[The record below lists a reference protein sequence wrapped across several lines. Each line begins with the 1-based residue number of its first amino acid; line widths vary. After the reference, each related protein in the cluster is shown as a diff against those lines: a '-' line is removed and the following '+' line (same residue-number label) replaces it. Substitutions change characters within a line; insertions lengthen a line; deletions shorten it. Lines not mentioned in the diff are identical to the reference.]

1 MQTKSN
7 PAVIGSVRSISGT
20 NVSVQL
26 YPSLN
31 STISY
36 IYGNGYKVGQVGGFV
51 KIPQGFVNLYGTIVQ
66 LGADA
71 VPEPMRNEVNTGLR
85 WMTVQLVGE
94 GAKGQPFERG
104 ISQYPMID
112 DEVYIVTEDDL
123 VNIYGR
129 ENGAEFVPVGTISGA
144 ENIPAMVDINKLV
157 TRHSCIVGSTGTGK
171 STTVAGLVNTLID
184 STVFPSSRI
193 ILVDIHG
200 EYGGTFK
207 SRANVFRIT
216 PEDDTDKKLVV
227 PYWAMS
233 FDEFVSFVFGDIQD
247 NDRFPLSELILALKK
262 LTIEKNPVL
271 FSYLNKDNITV
282 DTPVPFSLQRL
293 FLYLYRSMFATHTCT
308 GTGQKI
314 CAIDRDF
321 DENETTEAFVT
332 NEDGSKMTGSM
343 EPFVLP
349 RYKEQQQS
357 KIFLSAAT
365 MNLRRQ
371 LIALQAK
378 MVDPRFDFALKP
390 EGFIPDADGNITNDI
405 HSLLKLWMGEKT
417 LSVFDVSGV
426 PSGILHDIIGILLR
440 VMYDSMFWSRN
451 LEQGGRKR
459 PLLIVMEEAHNY
471 LGSDNYSRASKIVRR
486 LVKEGR
492 KYGIDKKLFGYN
504 IFERIAK
511 EGRKYGISAMIVSQ
525 RPSEIDPTI
534 LSQCG
539 TTIALRL
546 TNSND
551 RGIIANSVSDNL
563 SNLVNM
569 LPILKT
575 GESII
580 VGEAVRMPMR
590 AVITFPDKK
599 NRPDSNDPIVA
610 SDENGKGAWNNAL
623 DITDEEYQNIVK
635 AWRLQQVNM

>member
-1 MQTKSN
+1 MQIKTN

-26 YPSLN
+26 YPSIN

-36 IYGNGYKVGQVGGFV
+36 IFGNGYKVGQVGGFV
-51 KIPQGFVNLYGTIVQ
+51 KIPQGFINLYGTIVQ
-66 LGADA
+66 IGADA
-71 VPEPMRNEVNTGLR
+71 VPESMRNNSNVGVR

-94 GAKGQPFERG
+94 GAIGQPFERG
-104 ISQYPMID
+104 ITQYPMID

-144 ENIPAMVDINKLV
+144 ENIPALVDINKLV
-157 TRHSCIVGSTGTGK
+157 TRHCCIVGSTGTGK
-171 STTVAGLVNTLID
+171 STTVAGLINTLID
-184 STVFPSSRI
+184 SNFFPSSRI

-200 EYGGTFK
+200 EYGKTFK
-207 SRANVFRIT
+207 SRANIFRIM
-216 PEDDTDKKLVV
+216 PEDGTDKKLVV
-227 PYWAMS
+227 PFWAMS
-233 FDEFVSFVFGDIQD
+233 FDEFVSFAFGDVQD
-247 NDRFPLSELILALKK
+247 NDRFPLSELVLSLKK
-262 LTIEKNPVL
+262 HTIEKNPCL
-271 FSYLNKDNITV
+271 FSYLNKDDITV
-282 DTPVPFSLQRL
+282 DTPIPFSLQRL
-293 FLYLYRSMFATHTCT
+293 FLYLYRSMFATHSCA

-314 CAIDRDF
+314 CAIDKDF
-321 DENETTEAFVT
+321 DETATTEAFET
-332 NEDGSKMTGSM
+332 GEEGSKMTGSID
-343 EPFVLP
+343 PFVLP
-349 RYKEQQQS
+349 KYKEQQQS
-357 KIFLSAAT
+357 KIYLSAAT

-378 MVDPRFDFALKP
+378 MADPRLDFALRP
-390 EGFIPDADGNITNDI
+390 EGFIPRSDGNITNDL
-405 HSLLKLWMGEKT
+405 HSLLKLWMGENT

-451 LEQGGRKR
+451 LKQGGRKR

-471 LGSDNYSRASKIVRR
+471 LGSDNYSRASKVVRR

-492 KYGIDKKLFGYN
+492 KYGI
-504 IFERIAK
+504 
-511 EGRKYGISAMIVSQ
+511 SAMVVSQ

-534 LSQCG
+534 LSQCA

-551 RGIIANSVSDNL
+551 RGIIANSISDNL

-580 VGEAVRMPMR
+580 IGEAVKMPMR
-590 AVITFPDKK
+590 AIITFPEKK

-610 SDENGKGAWNNAL
+610 SNEKGKGGWNNKL
-623 DITDEEYQNIVK
+623 DVTDEDYQNIVK
-635 AWRLQQVNM
+635 AWRLQQINL

>member
-1 MQTKSN
+1 MQIKTN
-7 PAVIGSVRSISGT
+7 PAIIGSVRSISGT

-26 YPSLN
+26 YPSTN

-36 IYGNGYKVGQVGGFV
+36 IFGNGYKVGQVGGFV
-51 KIPQGFVNLYGTIVQ
+51 KIPQGFINLYGTIVQ
-66 LGADA
+66 IGADA
-71 VPEPMRNEVNTGLR
+71 IPESMRNNPNMGVR

-94 GAKGQPFERG
+94 GAIGQPFERG

-112 DEVYIVTEDDL
+112 DDVYIVTEDDL

-144 ENIPAMVDINKLV
+144 ENIPALVDINKLV

-171 STTVAGLVNTLID
+171 STTVAGLINTLID
-184 STVFPSSRI
+184 SIVFPSSRI
-193 ILVDIHG
+193 ILIDIHG
-200 EYGGTFK
+200 EYGKTFK
-207 SRANVFRIT
+207 SRANIFRIM
-216 PEDDTDKKLVV
+216 PEDSADKKLVV
-227 PYWAMS
+227 PFWAMS
-233 FDEFVSFVFGDIQD
+233 FDEFVSFAFGDIQD
-247 NDRFPLSELILALKK
+247 NDRFPLSELVLSLKK
-262 LTIEKNPVL
+262 LTIEKNPYL
-271 FSYLNKDNITV
+271 FSYLNKDDITV
-282 DTPVPFSLQRL
+282 DTPIPFSLQRL
-293 FLYLYRSMFATHTCT
+293 FLYLYRSMFATHSCT

-314 CAIDRDF
+314 CAIDKEF
-321 DENETTEAFVT
+321 DETATTEAFET
-332 NEDGSKMTGSM
+332 NEEGSKMTGSID
-343 EPFVLP
+343 PFVLP
-349 RYKEQQQS
+349 KYKEQQQS
-357 KIFLSAAT
+357 KIYLSAAT

-378 MVDPRFDFALKP
+378 MADPRLDFALKP
-390 EGFIPDADGNITNDI
+390 EGFIPESDGNITNDV
-405 HSLLKLWMGEKT
+405 HSLLKLWMGENT

-451 LEQGGRKR
+451 LKQGGRTR

-471 LGSDNYSRASKIVRR
+471 LGSDNYSRASKVVRR

-492 KYGIDKKLFGYN
+492 KYGI
-504 IFERIAK
+504 
-511 EGRKYGISAMIVSQ
+511 SAMVVSQ

-551 RGIIANSVSDNL
+551 RGIIANSISDNL

-580 VGEAVRMPMR
+580 VGEAVKMPMR
-590 AVITFPDKK
+590 AIITFPEKK

-610 SDENGKGAWNNAL
+610 SAEKGKGGWNNVL
-623 DITDEEYQNIVK
+623 DVTDEEYQNIVK
-635 AWRLQQVNM
+635 AWRLQQINL

>member
-1 MQTKSN
+1 MQIKTN
-7 PAVIGSVRSISGT
+7 PAIIGSVRSISGT

-26 YPSLN
+26 YPSTN

-36 IYGNGYKVGQVGGFV
+36 IFGNGYKVGQVGGFV
-51 KIPQGFVNLYGTIVQ
+51 KIPQGFINLYGTIVQ
-66 LGADA
+66 IGADA
-71 VPEPMRNEVNTGLR
+71 IPESMRNNSNMGVR

-94 GAKGQPFERG
+94 GAIGQTFERG
-104 ISQYPMID
+104 ISQYPMIED
-112 DEVYIVTEDDL
+112 DVYIVTEDDL

-144 ENIPAMVDINKLV
+144 ENIPALVDINKLV

-171 STTVAGLVNTLID
+171 STTVAGLINTLID
-184 STVFPSSRI
+184 SIVFPSSRI
-193 ILVDIHG
+193 ILIDIHG
-200 EYGGTFK
+200 EYGKTFK
-207 SRANVFRIT
+207 SRANIFRIM
-216 PEDDTDKKLVV
+216 PEDSADKKLVV
-227 PYWAMS
+227 PFWAMS
-233 FDEFVSFVFGDIQD
+233 FDEFVSFAFGDIQD
-247 NDRFPLSELILALKK
+247 NDRFPLSELVLSLKK
-262 LTIEKNPVL
+262 LTIEKNPCL
-271 FSYLNKDNITV
+271 FSYLNKDDITV
-282 DTPVPFSLQRL
+282 DTPIPFSLQRL
-293 FLYLYRSMFATHTCT
+293 FLYLYRSMFATHSCT

-314 CAIDRDF
+314 CAIDKEF
-321 DENETTEAFVT
+321 DETATTEAFET
-332 NEDGSKMTGSM
+332 NEEGSKMTGSID
-343 EPFVLP
+343 PFVLP
-349 RYKEQQQS
+349 KYKEQQQS
-357 KIFLSAAT
+357 KIYLSAAT

-378 MVDPRFDFALKP
+378 MADPRLDFALKP
-390 EGFIPDADGNITNDI
+390 EGFIPESDGNITNDV
-405 HSLLKLWMGEKT
+405 HSLLKLWMGENT

-451 LEQGGRKR
+451 LKQGGRTR

-471 LGSDNYSRASKIVRR
+471 LGSDNYSRASKVVRR

-492 KYGIDKKLFGYN
+492 KYGI
-504 IFERIAK
+504 
-511 EGRKYGISAMIVSQ
+511 SAMVVSQ

-551 RGIIANSVSDNL
+551 RGIIANSISDNL

-580 VGEAVRMPMR
+580 VGEAVKMPMR
-590 AVITFPDKK
+590 AIITFPEKK

-610 SDENGKGAWNNAL
+610 SAEKGKGGWNNVL
-623 DITDEEYQNIVK
+623 DVTDEEYQNIVK
-635 AWRLQQVNM
+635 AWRLQQINL

>member
-1 MQTKSN
+1 MQIKTN

-26 YPSLN
+26 YPSIN

-36 IYGNGYKVGQVGGFV
+36 IFGNGYKVGQVGGFV
-51 KIPQGFVNLYGTIVQ
+51 KIPQGFINLYGTIVQ
-66 LGADA
+66 IGADA
-71 VPEPMRNEVNTGLR
+71 VPESMRNNSNVGVR

-94 GAKGQPFERG
+94 GAIGQPFERG
-104 ISQYPMID
+104 ITQYPMID

-144 ENIPAMVDINKLV
+144 ENIPALVDINKLV
-157 TRHSCIVGSTGTGK
+157 TRHCCIVGSTGTGK
-171 STTVAGLVNTLID
+171 STTVAGLINTLID
-184 STVFPSSRI
+184 SNIFPSSRI

-200 EYGGTFK
+200 EYGKTFK
-207 SRANVFRIT
+207 SRANIFRIM
-216 PEDDTDKKLVV
+216 PEDGTDKKLVV
-227 PYWAMS
+227 PFWAMS
-233 FDEFVSFVFGDIQD
+233 FDEFVSFAFGDVQD
-247 NDRFPLSELILALKK
+247 NDRFPLSELVLSLKK
-262 LTIEKNPVL
+262 HTIEKNPCL
-271 FSYLNKDNITV
+271 FSYLNKDDITV
-282 DTPVPFSLQRL
+282 DTPIPFSLQRL
-293 FLYLYRSMFATHTCT
+293 FLYLYRSMFATHSCA

-314 CAIDRDF
+314 CAIDKDF
-321 DENETTEAFVT
+321 DETATTEAFET
-332 NEDGSKMTGSM
+332 DEKGSKMTGSID
-343 EPFVLP
+343 PFVLP
-349 RYKEQQQS
+349 KYMEQQQS
-357 KIFLSAAT
+357 KIYLSAAT

-378 MVDPRFDFALKP
+378 MADPRLDFALKP
-390 EGFIPDADGNITNDI
+390 EGFIPKSDGNITNDL
-405 HSLLKLWMGEKT
+405 HSLLKLWMGENT

-451 LEQGGRKR
+451 LKQGGRKR
-459 PLLIVMEEAHNY
+459 PLLIVMEEVHNY
-471 LGSDNYSRASKIVRR
+471 LGSDNYSRASKVVRR

-492 KYGIDKKLFGYN
+492 KYGI
-504 IFERIAK
+504 
-511 EGRKYGISAMIVSQ
+511 SAMVVSQ

-534 LSQCG
+534 LSQCA

-551 RGIIANSVSDNL
+551 RGIIANSISDNL

-580 VGEAVRMPMR
+580 IGEAVKMPMR
-590 AVITFPDKK
+590 AIITFPEKK

-610 SDENGKGAWNNAL
+610 SDEKGKGGWNNKL
-623 DITDEEYQNIVK
+623 DVTDEDYQNIVK
-635 AWRLQQVNM
+635 AWRLQQINL

>member
-1 MQTKSN
+1 MQIKTN
-7 PAVIGSVRSISGT
+7 PAIIGSVRSISGT

-26 YPSLN
+26 YPSTN

-36 IYGNGYKVGQVGGFV
+36 IFGNGYKVGQVGGFV
-51 KIPQGFVNLYGTIVQ
+51 KIPQGFINLYGTIVQ
-66 LGADA
+66 IGADA
-71 VPEPMRNEVNTGLR
+71 IPESMRNNPNMGVR

-94 GAKGQPFERG
+94 GAIGQPFERG

-112 DEVYIVTEDDL
+112 DDVYIVTEDDL

-144 ENIPAMVDINKLV
+144 ENIPALVDINKLV

-171 STTVAGLVNTLID
+171 STTVAGLINTLID
-184 STVFPSSRI
+184 SIVFPSSRI
-193 ILVDIHG
+193 ILIDIHG
-200 EYGGTFK
+200 EYGKTFK
-207 SRANVFRIT
+207 SRANIFRIM
-216 PEDDTDKKLVV
+216 PEDSADKKLVV
-227 PYWAMS
+227 PFWAMS
-233 FDEFVSFVFGDIQD
+233 FDEFVSFAFGDIQD
-247 NDRFPLSELILALKK
+247 NDRFPLSELVLSLKK
-262 LTIEKNPVL
+262 LTIEKNPCL
-271 FSYLNKDNITV
+271 FSYLNKDDITV
-282 DTPVPFSLQRL
+282 DTPIPFSLQRL
-293 FLYLYRSMFATHTCT
+293 FLYLYRSMFATHSCT

-314 CAIDRDF
+314 CAIDKEF
-321 DENETTEAFVT
+321 DETATTEAFET
-332 NEDGSKMTGSM
+332 NEEGSKMTGSID
-343 EPFVLP
+343 PFVLP
-349 RYKEQQQS
+349 KYKEQQQS
-357 KIFLSAAT
+357 KIYLSAAT

-378 MVDPRFDFALKP
+378 MADPRLDFALKP
-390 EGFIPDADGNITNDI
+390 EGFIPESDGNITNDV
-405 HSLLKLWMGEKT
+405 HSLLKLWMGENT

-451 LEQGGRKR
+451 LKQGGRTR

-471 LGSDNYSRASKIVRR
+471 LGSDNYSRASKVVRR

-492 KYGIDKKLFGYN
+492 KYGI
-504 IFERIAK
+504 
-511 EGRKYGISAMIVSQ
+511 SAMVVSQ

-580 VGEAVRMPMR
+580 VGEAVKMPMR
-590 AVITFPDKK
+590 AIITFPEKK

-610 SDENGKGAWNNAL
+610 SAEKGKGGWNNVL
-623 DITDEEYQNIVK
+623 DVTDEEYQNIVK
-635 AWRLQQVNM
+635 AWRLQQINL

>member
-1 MQTKSN
+1 MQTNSN
-7 PAVIGSVRSISGT
+7 PAVIGTVRSISGT
-20 NVSVQL
+20 SVSVQL

-51 KIPQGFVNLYGTIVQ
+51 KIPQGFINLYGTIVQ
-66 LGADA
+66 IGADA
-71 VPEPMRNEVNTGLR
+71 VPESLREDINTGFR

-112 DEVYIVTEDDL
+112 DEVYIVTEEDL
-123 VNIYGR
+123 INIYGR
-129 ENGAEFVPVGTISGA
+129 DKGAEFVSVGTISGA

-157 TRHSCIVGSTGTGK
+157 TRHCSIVGSTGTGK

-184 STVFPSSRI
+184 LEQFPSSRI
-193 ILVDIHG
+193 ILMDIHG
-200 EYGGTFK
+200 EYGKTFK
-207 SRANVFRIT
+207 DRANVFRIT
-216 PEDDTDKKLVV
+216 TETVEEKKLVV

-233 FDEFVSFVFGDIQD
+233 FDEFVSFAFGDIQD
-247 NDRFPLSELILALKK
+247 NDRFPLSELVLSLKK
-262 LTIEKNPVL
+262 LTIEKNPGL

-282 DTPVPFSLQRL
+282 DTPIPFSLNRL
-293 FLYLYRSMFATHTCT
+293 FLHLYRLMFSTHTCA
-308 GTGQKI
+308 GTGQKF
-314 CAIDRDF
+314 CAIDEDF
-321 DENETTEAFVT
+321 DENKTTEAFAT
-332 NEDGSKMTGSM
+332 DADGHKIMGGID
-343 EPFVLP
+343 PLAIP
-349 RYKEQQQS
+349 KYKEQQQS
-357 KIFLSAAT
+357 KVFLSGAA
-365 MNLRRQ
+365 MNIRRQ
-371 LIALQAK
+371 IISLQAK
-378 MVDPRFDFALKP
+378 MNDPRFDFALKP
-390 EGFIPDADGNITNDI
+390 EGFIPEADGKIATDI
-405 HSLLKLWMGEKT
+405 DTLLKIWMGEKT

-426 PSGILHDIIGILLR
+426 PSSILHDIIGILLR
-440 VMYDSMFWSRN
+440 VMYDSLFWSRN
-451 LEQGGRKR
+451 LSQGGKER

-471 LGSDNYSRASKIVRR
+471 LGSNSTSRASRIVRR
-486 LVKEGR
+486 IV
-492 KYGIDKKLFGYN
+492 
-504 IFERIAK
+504 K

-551 RGIIANSVSDNL
+551 RGIIANTVSDNL
-563 SNLVNM
+563 ANLVNM

-590 AVITFPDKK
+590 ASIYFPDKA
-599 NRPDSNDPIVA
+599 NRPDSNDPVVA
-610 SDENGKGAWNNAL
+610 SDDEDKGGWNNPL
-623 DITDEEYQNIVK
+623 DITEEEYKDIVK
-635 AWRLQQVNM
+635 AWRLQQVNL

>member
-1 MQTKSN
+1 MQTRSN
-7 PAVIGSVRSISGT
+7 PAVIGSVRSISGV

-51 KIPQGFVNLYGTIVQ
+51 KIPQGFVYLYGTIVQ
-66 LGADA
+66 IGADA
-71 VPEPMRNEVNTGLR
+71 VPESMRDNDNTGLR

-94 GAKGQPFERG
+94 VAKGQPFERG

-129 ENGAEFVPVGTISGA
+129 KNGAEFVSVGTISGA
-144 ENIPAMVDINKLV
+144 ENIPALVDINKLV

-193 ILVDIHG
+193 ILIDIHG
-200 EYGGTFK
+200 EYGKTFK
-207 SRANVFRIT
+207 SRANIFRIT
-216 PEDDTDKKLVV
+216 PENDTDKKLVV
-227 PYWAMS
+227 PFWAMS
-233 FDEFVSFVFGDIQD
+233 FDEFVSFAFGEIQD
-247 NDRFPLSELILALKK
+247 NDRFPLSELILSLKK
-262 LTIEKNPVL
+262 LTIEKKPGM

-314 CAIDRDF
+314 CAIDKDF
-321 DENETTEAFVT
+321 DEAATTEAFVT
-332 NEDGSKMTGSM
+332 NEDGSKMTGSI
-343 EPFVLP
+343 EPFILP
-349 RYKEQQQS
+349 KYKEQQQS
-357 KIFLSAAT
+357 KIYLSAAT

-378 MVDPRFDFALKP
+378 MADPRFDFALKP
-390 EGFIPDADGNITNDI
+390 EGFIPDTDGDVTNDV
-405 HSLLKLWMGEKT
+405 HSLLKLWMGENT
-417 LSVFDVSGV
+417 LSIFDVSGV

-451 LEQGGRKR
+451 LKQGGRKR

-471 LGSDNYSRASKIVRR
+471 LGSDNFSRASKVVRR

-492 KYGIDKKLFGYN
+492 KYGI
-504 IFERIAK
+504 
-511 EGRKYGISAMIVSQ
+511 SAMVVSQ
-525 RPSEIDPTI
+525 RPSEIDSTI

-539 TTIALRL
+539 TMIALRL

-551 RGIIANSVSDNL
+551 RGLIANTVSDNL

-580 VGEAVRMPMR
+580 VGEAVKMPMR

-610 SDENGKGAWNNAL
+610 SGEEGKGAWNNAL
-623 DITDEEYQNIVK
+623 DITDEEYQTIVK
-635 AWRLQQVNM
+635 AWRLQQVNL

>member
-1 MQTKSN
+1 MQIKTN
-7 PAVIGSVRSISGT
+7 PAIIGSVRSISGT

-26 YPSLN
+26 YPSTN

-36 IYGNGYKVGQVGGFV
+36 IFGNGYKVGQVGGFV
-51 KIPQGFVNLYGTIVQ
+51 KIPQGFINLYGTIVQ
-66 LGADA
+66 IGADA
-71 VPEPMRNEVNTGLR
+71 IPESMRNNPNMGVR

-94 GAKGQPFERG
+94 GAIGQPFERG

-112 DEVYIVTEDDL
+112 DDVYIVTEDDL

-144 ENIPAMVDINKLV
+144 ENIPALVDINKLV

-171 STTVAGLVNTLID
+171 STTVAGLINTLID
-184 STVFPSSRI
+184 SIVFPSSRI
-193 ILVDIHG
+193 ILIDIHG
-200 EYGGTFK
+200 EYGKTFK
-207 SRANVFRIT
+207 SRANIFRIM
-216 PEDDTDKKLVV
+216 PEDSADKKLVV
-227 PYWAMS
+227 PFWAMS
-233 FDEFVSFVFGDIQD
+233 FDEFVSFAFGDIQD
-247 NDRFPLSELILALKK
+247 NDRFPLSELVLSLKK
-262 LTIEKNPVL
+262 LTIEKNPCL
-271 FSYLNKDNITV
+271 FSYLNKDDITV
-282 DTPVPFSLQRL
+282 DTPIPFSLQRL
-293 FLYLYRSMFATHTCT
+293 FLYLYRSMFATHSCT

-314 CAIDRDF
+314 CAIDKEF
-321 DENETTEAFVT
+321 DETATTEAFET
-332 NEDGSKMTGSM
+332 NEEGSKMTGSID
-343 EPFVLP
+343 PFVLP
-349 RYKEQQQS
+349 KYKEQQQS
-357 KIFLSAAT
+357 KIYLSAAT

-378 MVDPRFDFALKP
+378 MADPRLDFALKP
-390 EGFIPDADGNITNDI
+390 EGFIPESDGNITIDV
-405 HSLLKLWMGEKT
+405 HSLLKLWMGENT

-451 LEQGGRKR
+451 LKQGGRTR

-471 LGSDNYSRASKIVRR
+471 LGSDNYSRASKVVRR

-492 KYGIDKKLFGYN
+492 KYGI
-504 IFERIAK
+504 
-511 EGRKYGISAMIVSQ
+511 SAMVVSQ

-551 RGIIANSVSDNL
+551 RGIIANSISDNL

-580 VGEAVRMPMR
+580 VGEAVKMPMR
-590 AVITFPDKK
+590 AIITFPEKK

-610 SDENGKGAWNNAL
+610 SAEKGKGGWNNVL
-623 DITDEEYQNIVK
+623 DVTDEEYQNIVK
-635 AWRLQQVNM
+635 AWRLQQINL

>member
-1 MQTKSN
+1 MQIKTN
-7 PAVIGSVRSISGT
+7 PAIIGSVRSISGT

-26 YPSLN
+26 YPSTN

-36 IYGNGYKVGQVGGFV
+36 IFGNGYKVGQVGGFV
-51 KIPQGFVNLYGTIVQ
+51 KIPQGFINLYGTIVQ
-66 LGADA
+66 IGADA
-71 VPEPMRNEVNTGLR
+71 IPESMRNNPNMGVR

-94 GAKGQPFERG
+94 GAIGQPFERG

-112 DEVYIVTEDDL
+112 DDVYIVTEDDL

-144 ENIPAMVDINKLV
+144 ENIPALVDINKLV

-171 STTVAGLVNTLID
+171 STTVAGLINTLID
-184 STVFPSSRI
+184 SIVFPSSRI
-193 ILVDIHG
+193 ILIDIHG
-200 EYGGTFK
+200 EYGKTFK
-207 SRANVFRIT
+207 SRANIFRIM
-216 PEDDTDKKLVV
+216 PEDSADKKLVV
-227 PYWAMS
+227 PFWAMS
-233 FDEFVSFVFGDIQD
+233 FDEFVSFAFGDIQD
-247 NDRFPLSELILALKK
+247 NDRFPLSELVLSLKK
-262 LTIEKNPVL
+262 LTIEKNPCL
-271 FSYLNKDNITV
+271 FSYLNKDDITV
-282 DTPVPFSLQRL
+282 DTPIPFSLQRL
-293 FLYLYRSMFATHTCT
+293 FLYLYRSMFATHSCT

-314 CAIDRDF
+314 CAIDKEF
-321 DENETTEAFVT
+321 DETATTEAFET
-332 NEDGSKMTGSM
+332 NEEGSKMTGSID
-343 EPFVLP
+343 PFVLP
-349 RYKEQQQS
+349 KYKEQQQS
-357 KIFLSAAT
+357 KIYLSAAT

-378 MVDPRFDFALKP
+378 MADPRLEFALKP
-390 EGFIPDADGNITNDI
+390 EGFIPESDGNITNDV
-405 HSLLKLWMGEKT
+405 HSLLKLWMGENT

-451 LEQGGRKR
+451 LKQGGRTR

-471 LGSDNYSRASKIVRR
+471 LGSDNYSRASKVVRR

-492 KYGIDKKLFGYN
+492 KYGI
-504 IFERIAK
+504 
-511 EGRKYGISAMIVSQ
+511 SAMVVSQ

-551 RGIIANSVSDNL
+551 RGIIANSISDNL

-580 VGEAVRMPMR
+580 VGEAVKMPMR
-590 AVITFPDKK
+590 AIITFPEKK

-610 SDENGKGAWNNAL
+610 SAEKGKGGWNNVL
-623 DITDEEYQNIVK
+623 DVTDEEYQKIVK
-635 AWRLQQVNM
+635 AWRLQQINL

>member
-1 MQTKSN
+1 MQTKNN
-7 PAVIGSVRSISGT
+7 PAVIGAIRSISGT

-31 STISY
+31 PTISY

-66 LGADA
+66 IGADA
-71 VPEPMRNEVNTGLR
+71 VPESMRDDSNTELR

-129 ENGAEFVPVGTISGA
+129 KKSAEFVPVGTISGA
-144 ENIPAMVDINKLV
+144 ENIPALIDINKLV
-157 TRHSCIVGSTGTGK
+157 TRHSCIVGSTGSGK

-184 STVFPSSRI
+184 STAFPSSRI

-200 EYGGTFK
+200 EYSKTFK
-207 SRANVFRIT
+207 SKANVFRII
-216 PEDDTDKKLVV
+216 PEDSTDKKLVV
-227 PYWAMS
+227 PFWAMS
-233 FDEFVSFVFGDIQD
+233 FDEFVNFSFGDIQD
-247 NDRFPLSELILALKK
+247 NDRFPLAELVLTLKK
-262 LTIEKNPVL
+262 LTVEKNPSL

-293 FLYLYRSMFATHTCT
+293 FLYLYRSMFATHSCA

-314 CAIDRDF
+314 CAIDKDF
-321 DENETTEAFVT
+321 DEDATTEAFAT
-332 NEDGSKMTGSM
+332 SEDGSEMTGSID
-343 EPFVLP
+343 PFVLP
-349 RYKEQQQS
+349 KYREQQQS
-357 KIFLSAAT
+357 KIYLSAAT

-378 MVDPRFDFALKP
+378 MADPRFDFALKP
-390 EGFIPDADGNITNDI
+390 EGFIPSVDGNITNDV

-417 LSVFDVSGV
+417 LSIFDVSGV
-426 PSGILHDIIGILLR
+426 PSSILHDIIGILLR

-451 LEQGGRKR
+451 LKQGGRKR

-471 LGSDNYSRASKIVRR
+471 LGSDNYSRASNVVRR
-486 LVKEGR
+486 LV
-492 KYGIDKKLFGYN
+492 
-504 IFERIAK
+504 K

-551 RGIIANSVSDNL
+551 RGIIANTVSDNL

-575 GESII
+575 GESVI

-590 AVITFPDKK
+590 AVITFPNKK

-610 SDENGKGAWNNAL
+610 SDEMMKGAWNNAL

-635 AWRLQQVNM
+635 AWRLQQVNL

>member
-1 MQTKSN
+1 MQTRSN
-7 PAVIGSVRSISGT
+7 PAVIGSVRSISGV

-51 KIPQGFVNLYGTIVQ
+51 KIPQGFVYLYGTIVQ
-66 LGADA
+66 IGADA
-71 VPEPMRNEVNTGLR
+71 VPESMRDNDNTGLR

-129 ENGAEFVPVGTISGA
+129 KNGAEFVSVGTISGA
-144 ENIPAMVDINKLV
+144 ENIPALVDINKLV

-184 STVFPSSRI
+184 ATGVQSSRI
-193 ILVDIHG
+193 ILIDIHG
-200 EYGGTFK
+200 EYGKTFK
-207 SRANVFRIT
+207 SRANIFRIT
-216 PEDDTDKKLVV
+216 PENDTDKKLVV
-227 PYWAMS
+227 PFWAMS
-233 FDEFVSFVFGDIQD
+233 FDEFVSFAFGEIQD
-247 NDRFPLSELILALKK
+247 NDRFPLSELILSLKK
-262 LTIEKNPVL
+262 LTIEKKPGM

-314 CAIDRDF
+314 CAIDKDF
-321 DENETTEAFVT
+321 DEAATTEAFVT
-332 NEDGSKMTGSM
+332 NEDGSKMTGSI
-343 EPFVLP
+343 EPFIP
-349 RYKEQQQS
+349 PKYKEQQQS
-357 KIFLSAAT
+357 KIYLSAAT

-378 MVDPRFDFALKP
+378 MADPRFDFALKP
-390 EGFIPDADGNITNDI
+390 EGFIPDTDGDVTNDV
-405 HSLLKLWMGEKT
+405 HSLLKLWMGENT
-417 LSVFDVSGV
+417 LSIFDVSGV

-451 LEQGGRKR
+451 LKQGGRKR

-471 LGSDNYSRASKIVRR
+471 LGSDNFSRASKVVRR

-492 KYGIDKKLFGYN
+492 KYGI
-504 IFERIAK
+504 
-511 EGRKYGISAMIVSQ
+511 SAMVVSQ
-525 RPSEIDPTI
+525 RPSEIDSTI

-539 TTIALRL
+539 TMIALRL

-551 RGIIANSVSDNL
+551 RGLIANTVSDNL

-580 VGEAVRMPMR
+580 VGEAVKMPMR

-610 SDENGKGAWNNAL
+610 SGEEGKGAWNNAL
-623 DITDEEYQNIVK
+623 DITDEEYQTIVK
-635 AWRLQQVNM
+635 AWRLQQVNL

>member
-1 MQTKSN
+1 MQTNSN
-7 PAVIGSVRSISGT
+7 PAVIGTVRSISGT
-20 NVSVQL
+20 SVSVQL

-51 KIPQGFVNLYGTIVQ
+51 KIPQGFINLYGTIVQ
-66 LGADA
+66 IGADA
-71 VPEPMRNEVNTGLR
+71 VPESLREDINTGFR

-112 DEVYIVTEDDL
+112 DEVYIVTEEDL
-123 VNIYGR
+123 INIYGR
-129 ENGAEFVPVGTISGA
+129 DKGAEFVSVGTISGA

-157 TRHSCIVGSTGTGK
+157 TRHCSIVGSTGTGK

-184 STVFPSSRI
+184 LEQFPSSRI
-193 ILVDIHG
+193 ILMDIHG
-200 EYGGTFK
+200 EYGKTFK
-207 SRANVFRIT
+207 DRANVFRIT
-216 PEDDTDKKLVV
+216 TETVEEKKLVV

-233 FDEFVSFVFGDIQD
+233 FDEFVSFAFGDIQD
-247 NDRFPLSELILALKK
+247 NDRFPLSELVLSLKK
-262 LTIEKNPVL
+262 LTIEKNPGL

-282 DTPVPFSLQRL
+282 DTPIPFSLNRL
-293 FLYLYRSMFATHTCT
+293 FLHLYRLMFSTHTCA
-308 GTGQKI
+308 GTGQKF
-314 CAIDRDF
+314 CAIDEDF
-321 DENETTEAFVT
+321 DENKTTEAFAT
-332 NEDGSKMTGSM
+332 DADGHKIMGGID
-343 EPFVLP
+343 PLAIP
-349 RYKEQQQS
+349 KYKEQQQS
-357 KIFLSAAT
+357 KVFLSGAA
-365 MNLRRQ
+365 MNIRRQ
-371 LIALQAK
+371 IISLQAK
-378 MVDPRFDFALKP
+378 MNDPRFDFALKP
-390 EGFIPDADGNITNDI
+390 EGFIPEADGKIATDI
-405 HSLLKLWMGEKT
+405 DTLLKIWMGEKT

-426 PSGILHDIIGILLR
+426 PSSILHDIIGILLR
-440 VMYDSMFWSRN
+440 VMYDSLFWSRN
-451 LEQGGRKR
+451 LPQGGKER

-471 LGSDNYSRASKIVRR
+471 LGSNSTSRASRIVRR
-486 LVKEGR
+486 IV
-492 KYGIDKKLFGYN
+492 
-504 IFERIAK
+504 K

-551 RGIIANSVSDNL
+551 RGIIANTVSDNL
-563 SNLVNM
+563 ANLVNM

-590 AVITFPDKK
+590 ASIYFPDKA
-599 NRPDSNDPIVA
+599 NRPDSNDPVVA
-610 SDENGKGAWNNAL
+610 SDNEDKGGWNNPL
-623 DITDEEYQNIVK
+623 DITEEEYKDIVK
-635 AWRLQQVNM
+635 AWRLQQVNL

>member
-1 MQTKSN
+1 MKTKSN
-7 PAVIGSVRSISGT
+7 PAVIGAVRSISGT

-26 YPSLN
+26 YPSIN

-51 KIPQGFVNLYGTIVQ
+51 RIPQGFINLYGIIVQ
-66 LGADA
+66 IGADA
-71 VPEPMRNEVNTGLR
+71 VPESMKTDINAGVR
-85 WMTVQLVGE
+85 WMTIQLVGE

-123 VNIYGR
+123 INIYGR
-129 ENGAEFVPVGTISGA
+129 EQGAEFVQVGTISGA
-144 ENIPAMVDINKLV
+144 ENIPALININKLV
-157 TRHSCIVGSTGTGK
+157 SRHSCIVGSTGTGK
-171 STTVAGLVNTLID
+171 STTVAGLVNILMNP
-184 STVFPSSRI
+184 SVFPSSRI
-193 ILVDIHG
+193 ILIDIHG
-200 EYGGTFK
+200 EYGNTFK
-207 SRANVFRIT
+207 DRANIFKII
-216 PEDDTDKKLVV
+216 PENDSDKKMVV

-233 FDEFVSFVFGDIQD
+233 FDEFVNFAFGDIQD
-247 NDRFPLSELILALKK
+247 NDRFPLSELIVSLKR
-262 LTIEKNPVL
+262 LTIENNPEL
-271 FSYLNKDNITV
+271 FSYLNKDNISV
-282 DTPVPFSLQRL
+282 DTPIPFSIRRL
-293 FLYLYRSMFATHTCT
+293 FLYLYRSMFATHICT

-314 CAIDRDF
+314 CAIDKDF
-321 DENETTEAFVT
+321 SEAETTEAFIT
-332 NEDGSKMTGSM
+332 GEDGHKMTGTI
-343 EPFVLP
+343 EPFRLP
-349 RYKEQQQS
+349 KYQEQQHS
-357 KIFLSAAT
+357 KVYLSAAA

-378 MVDPRFDFALKP
+378 MADPRFEFALSPKN
-390 EGFIPDADGNITNDI
+390 FIPDANGNIKNDI

-471 LGSDNYSRASKIVRR
+471 LGSDNYSRASKVVRR
-486 LVKEGR
+486 LV
-492 KYGIDKKLFGYN
+492 
-504 IFERIAK
+504 K

-551 RGIIANSVSDNL
+551 RGIIANTVSDNL

-590 AVITFPDKK
+590 AIITFPDKN
-599 NRPDSNDPIVA
+599 NRPDSHDPIVA
-610 SDENGKGAWNNAL
+610 SDEEGQGGWNNTL
-623 DITDEEYQNIVK
+623 DITDDKYRDIVK
-635 AWRLQQVNM
+635 AWRLQQINL

>member
-1 MQTKSN
+1 MQIKTN
-7 PAVIGSVRSISGT
+7 PAIIGSVRSISGT

-26 YPSLN
+26 YPSTN

-36 IYGNGYKVGQVGGFV
+36 IFGNGYKVGQVGGFV
-51 KIPQGFVNLYGTIVQ
+51 KIPQGFINLYGTIVQ
-66 LGADA
+66 IGADA
-71 VPEPMRNEVNTGLR
+71 IPESMRNNPNMGVR

-94 GAKGQPFERG
+94 GAIGQPFERG

-112 DEVYIVTEDDL
+112 DDVYIVTEDDL

-144 ENIPAMVDINKLV
+144 ENIPALVDINKLV

-171 STTVAGLVNTLID
+171 STTVAGLINTLID
-184 STVFPSSRI
+184 SIVFPSSRI
-193 ILVDIHG
+193 ILIDIHG
-200 EYGGTFK
+200 EYGKTFK
-207 SRANVFRIT
+207 SRANIFRIM
-216 PEDDTDKKLVV
+216 PEDSADKKLVV
-227 PYWAMS
+227 PFWAMS
-233 FDEFVSFVFGDIQD
+233 FDEFVSFAFGDIQD
-247 NDRFPLSELILALKK
+247 NDRFPLSELVLSLKK
-262 LTIEKNPVL
+262 LTIEKNPCL
-271 FSYLNKDNITV
+271 FSYLNKDDITV
-282 DTPVPFSLQRL
+282 DTPIPFSLQRL
-293 FLYLYRSMFATHTCT
+293 FLYLYRSMFATHSCT

-314 CAIDRDF
+314 CAIDKEF
-321 DENETTEAFVT
+321 DETATTEAFET
-332 NEDGSKMTGSM
+332 NEEGSKMTGSID
-343 EPFVLP
+343 PFVLP
-349 RYKEQQQS
+349 KYKEQQQS
-357 KIFLSAAT
+357 KIYLSAAT

-378 MVDPRFDFALKP
+378 MADPRLDFALKP
-390 EGFIPDADGNITNDI
+390 EGFIPESDGNITNDV
-405 HSLLKLWMGEKT
+405 HSLLKLWMGENT

-451 LEQGGRKR
+451 LKQGGRTR

-471 LGSDNYSRASKIVRR
+471 LGSDNYSRASKVVRR

-492 KYGIDKKLFGYN
+492 KYGI
-504 IFERIAK
+504 
-511 EGRKYGISAMIVSQ
+511 SAMVVSQ

-551 RGIIANSVSDNL
+551 RGIIANSISDNL

-580 VGEAVRMPMR
+580 VGEAVKMPMR
-590 AVITFPDKK
+590 AIITFPEKK

-610 SDENGKGAWNNAL
+610 SAEKGKGGWNNVL
-623 DITDEEYQNIVK
+623 DVTDEEYQNIVK
-635 AWRLQQVNM
+635 AWRLQQINL

>member
-1 MQTKSN
+1 MQTRSN
-7 PAVIGSVRSISGT
+7 PAVIGSVRSISGV

-51 KIPQGFVNLYGTIVQ
+51 KIPQGFVYLYGTIVQ
-66 LGADA
+66 IGADA
-71 VPEPMRNEVNTGLR
+71 VPESMRDNDNTGLR

-129 ENGAEFVPVGTISGA
+129 KNGAEFVSVGTISGA
-144 ENIPAMVDINKLV
+144 ENIPALVDINKLV

-193 ILVDIHG
+193 ILIDIHG
-200 EYGGTFK
+200 EYGKTFK
-207 SRANVFRIT
+207 SRANIFRIT
-216 PEDDTDKKLVV
+216 PENDTDKKLVV
-227 PYWAMS
+227 PFWAMS
-233 FDEFVSFVFGDIQD
+233 FDEFVSFAFGEIQD
-247 NDRFPLSELILALKK
+247 NDRFPLSELILSLKK
-262 LTIEKNPVL
+262 LTIEKKPGM

-314 CAIDRDF
+314 CAIDKDF
-321 DENETTEAFVT
+321 DEAATTEAFVT
-332 NEDGSKMTGSM
+332 NEDGSKMTGSI
-343 EPFVLP
+343 EPFIP
-349 RYKEQQQS
+349 PKYKEQQQS
-357 KIFLSAAT
+357 KIYLSAAT

-378 MVDPRFDFALKP
+378 MADPRFDFALKP
-390 EGFIPDADGNITNDI
+390 EGFIPDTDGDVTNDV
-405 HSLLKLWMGEKT
+405 HSLLKLWMGENT
-417 LSVFDVSGV
+417 LSIFDVSGV

-451 LEQGGRKR
+451 LKQGGRKR

-471 LGSDNYSRASKIVRR
+471 LGSDNFSRASKVVRR

-492 KYGIDKKLFGYN
+492 KYGI
-504 IFERIAK
+504 
-511 EGRKYGISAMIVSQ
+511 SAMVVSQ
-525 RPSEIDPTI
+525 RPSEIDSTI

-539 TTIALRL
+539 TMIALRL

-551 RGIIANSVSDNL
+551 RGLIANTVSDNL

-580 VGEAVRMPMR
+580 VGEAVKMPMR

-610 SDENGKGAWNNAL
+610 SGEEGKGAWNNAL
-623 DITDEEYQNIVK
+623 DITDEEYQTIVK
-635 AWRLQQVNM
+635 AWRLQQVNL

>member
-1 MQTKSN
+1 MQTNSN

-66 LGADA
+66 IGADA
-71 VPEPMRNEVNTGLR
+71 VPEPMRDDANTGLR

-233 FDEFVSFVFGDIQD
+233 FDEFVSFAFGDIQD

-308 GTGQKI
+308 GTGQKT

-357 KIFLSAAT
+357 KIFLSA
-365 MNLRRQ
+365 
-371 LIALQAK
+371 
-378 MVDPRFDFALKP
+378 
-390 EGFIPDADGNITNDI
+390 
-405 HSLLKLWMGEKT
+405 W
-417 LSVFDVSGV
+417 
-426 PSGILHDIIGILLR
+426 
-440 VMYDSMFWSRN
+440 
-451 LEQGGRKR
+451 
-459 PLLIVMEEAHNY
+459 
-471 LGSDNYSRASKIVRR
+471 
-486 LVKEGR
+486 
-492 KYGIDKKLFGYN
+492 
-504 IFERIAK
+504 
-511 EGRKYGISAMIVSQ
+511 
-525 RPSEIDPTI
+525 
-534 LSQCG
+534 
-539 TTIALRL
+539 
-546 TNSND
+546 
-551 RGIIANSVSDNL
+551 
-563 SNLVNM
+563 
-569 LPILKT
+569 
-575 GESII
+575 
-580 VGEAVRMPMR
+580 
-590 AVITFPDKK
+590 
-599 NRPDSNDPIVA
+599 
-610 SDENGKGAWNNAL
+610 
-623 DITDEEYQNIVK
+623 
-635 AWRLQQVNM
+635 

>member
-1 MQTKSN
+1 MQIKTN
-7 PAVIGSVRSISGT
+7 PAIIGSVRSISGT

-26 YPSLN
+26 FPSTN

-36 IYGNGYKVGQVGGFV
+36 IFGNGYKVGQVGGFV
-51 KIPQGFVNLYGTIVQ
+51 KIPQGFINLYGTIVQ
-66 LGADA
+66 IGADA
-71 VPEPMRNEVNTGLR
+71 IPESMRNNPNMGVR

-94 GAKGQPFERG
+94 GAIGQPFERG

-112 DEVYIVTEDDL
+112 DDVYIVTEDDL

-144 ENIPAMVDINKLV
+144 ENIPALVDINKLV

-171 STTVAGLVNTLID
+171 STTVAGLINTLID
-184 STVFPSSRI
+184 SIVFPSSRI
-193 ILVDIHG
+193 ILIDIHG
-200 EYGGTFK
+200 EYGKTFK
-207 SRANVFRIT
+207 SRANIFRIM
-216 PEDDTDKKLVV
+216 PEDSADKKLVV
-227 PYWAMS
+227 PFWAMS
-233 FDEFVSFVFGDIQD
+233 FDEFVSFAFGDIQD
-247 NDRFPLSELILALKK
+247 NDRFPLSELVLSLKK
-262 LTIEKNPVL
+262 LTIEKNPCL
-271 FSYLNKDNITV
+271 FSYLNKDDITV
-282 DTPVPFSLQRL
+282 DTPIPFSLQRL
-293 FLYLYRSMFATHTCT
+293 FLYLYRSMFATHSCT

-314 CAIDRDF
+314 CAIDKEF
-321 DENETTEAFVT
+321 DETATTEAFET
-332 NEDGSKMTGSM
+332 NEEGSKMTGSID
-343 EPFVLP
+343 PFVLP
-349 RYKEQQQS
+349 KYKEQQQS
-357 KIFLSAAT
+357 KIYLSAAT

-378 MVDPRFDFALKP
+378 MADPRLDFALKP
-390 EGFIPDADGNITNDI
+390 EGFIPESDGNITNDV
-405 HSLLKLWMGEKT
+405 HSLLKLWMGENT

-451 LEQGGRKR
+451 LKQGGRTR

-471 LGSDNYSRASKIVRR
+471 LGSDNYSRASKVVRR

-492 KYGIDKKLFGYN
+492 KYGI
-504 IFERIAK
+504 
-511 EGRKYGISAMIVSQ
+511 SAMVVSQ

-551 RGIIANSVSDNL
+551 RGIIANSISDNL

-580 VGEAVRMPMR
+580 VGEAVKMPMR
-590 AVITFPDKK
+590 AIITFPEKK

-610 SDENGKGAWNNAL
+610 SAEKGKGGWNNVL
-623 DITDEEYQNIVK
+623 DVTDEEYQNIVK
-635 AWRLQQVNM
+635 AWRLQQINL